1 MILKPKPLLL
11 ASISKGFSTPVPR
24 NSKDEVFPVVSAGG
38 NTRFNTGGWSRRGA
52 LGGVGWFCAW
62 GVVDKNAEI
71 TTTSTGEVQYLAMT
85 TFREDRAKKR

>member
-24 NSKDEVFPVVSAGG
+24 NSKEEAFPVVSAGG

-52 LGGVGWFCAW
+52 LGGVG
-62 GVVDKNAEI
+62 
-71 TTTSTGEVQYLAMT
+71 
-85 TFREDRAKKR
+85 

>member
-1 MILKPKPLLL
+1 MGWVAGREPGLAAGGRISCGMILKPKPFRL

-52 LGGVGWFCAW
+52 LGGMGWF
-62 GVVDKNAEI
+62 
-71 TTTSTGEVQYLAMT
+71 
-85 TFREDRAKKR
+85 